1 MYKSGELGVY
11 DYMSRRTQG
20 KPEPLISIIIPVF
33 NIEEYLTEC
42 LDSISQQSFDEIEII
57 AVDGGSKDASGRILD
72 ERKVKD
78 TRLTV
83 VHTDQIGPGRARNLG
98 AARATGEYIWFVD
111 GDDAISADCL
121 SAIAKR
127 IEVTR
132 PDVMFIDYE
141 SVCPDGRTEPGYGHG
156 LMCRP
161 APDSF
166 ALSEQLWV
174 IELSM
179 ASWNKIIRR
188 EFFVAVSAAFASY
201 YPHEDIPVSSLLML
215 RADRL
220 SILNQVC
227 YRYTKDRP
235 GSVVNNGL
243 ARRHFQVFE
252 SYEAV
257 LKQVQQQFGNSR
269 VISEDVWQAFF
280 RRAIWHYATILDSE
294 RPGVDRR
301 DMIRLVPRRLRREFF
316 ALMHRDYLRYRPA
329 GYRLTGGLRA
339 VKFRLIEKNA
349 YWAYSI
355 LEPVN
360 KLRVGLDR
368 GARLAVGWFRRGAL
382 SRAWR

>member
-1 MYKSGELGVY
+1 
-11 DYMSRRTQG
+11 MSRRAQG
-20 KPEPLISIIIPVF
+20 QSGPLISIIIPVF
-33 NIEEYLTEC
+33 DIEEYLTKC
-42 LDSISQQSFDEIEII
+42 LDSISQQSFDNIEII
-57 AVDGGSKDASGRILD
+57 AVDGGSEDASGRILD
-72 ERKVKD
+72 ERKKKD
-78 TRLTV
+78 IRLTV
-83 VHTDQIGPGRARNLG
+83 VHAGQIGPGSARNLG
-98 AARATGEYIWFVD
+98 AARAKGEYIWFVD
-111 GDDAISADCL
+111 GDDAISADCM

-141 SVCPDGRTEPGYGHG
+141 AICPDGQTEPGYGHG

-161 APDSF
+161 VPDSF
-166 ALSEQLWV
+166 ALSEQPWV

-188 EFFVAVSAAFASY
+188 EFFVAESAAFASY

-215 RADRL
+215 KADRL
-220 SILNQVC
+220 SIFNQAC

-235 GSVVNNGL
+235 GAVVNNGL
-243 ARRHFQVFE
+243 ARRHFRVFE

-257 LKQVQQQFGNSR
+257 LNQQFSNGR
-269 VISEDVWQAFF
+269 VISEDVRQAFF

-294 RPGVDRR
+294 RPGVGRR
-301 DMIRLVPRRLRREFF
+301 DMIRLVPRHLRREFF
-316 ALMHRDYLRYRPA
+316 TLMHRDYHRYRPS
-329 GYRLTGGLRA
+329 GYRPADGLRA
-339 VKFRLIEKNA
+339 IKFRLIEKNA

-360 KLRVGLDR
+360 KLRMRLDR
-368 GARLAVGWFRRGAL
+368 GTRLAGGRFRRRAL